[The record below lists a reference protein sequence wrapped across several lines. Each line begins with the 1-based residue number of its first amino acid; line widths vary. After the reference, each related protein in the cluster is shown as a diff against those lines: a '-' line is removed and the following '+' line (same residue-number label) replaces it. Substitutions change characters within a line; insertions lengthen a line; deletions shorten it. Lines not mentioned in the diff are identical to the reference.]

1 MKLNTFIDENG
12 DEIHAYT
19 TIKLTINS
27 IIDIIVNIS
36 NKDPISMGYMI
47 RHSKF
52 KGISYNSD
60 DEYVDQFIK
69 LYIPPKKNK
78 NKESDGNA
86 AEIDVVNDDA
96 SDVTNVDGSDEVPEE
111 NIHEFSFDV
120 AYSIDHENQIL
131 YIHDP
136 GMGNRIN
143 LNSVQNMLQK
153 VVAENN
159 GIMEYNVKY
168 RNAQLICDINEV
180 WICSAKKSIKFY

>member
-12 DEIHAYT
+12 DEIDKYT
-19 TIKLTINS
+19 SIKLTINS
-27 IIDIIVNIS
+27 IIDIIVDIS
-36 NKDPISMGYMI
+36 TKDPISMGYMV

-78 NKESDGNA
+78 NRESDGSSP
-86 AEIDVVNDDA
+86 EIDDA
-96 SDVTNVDGSDEVPEE
+96 SDAKNDDEPCEVPEE

-143 LNSVQNMLQK
+143 LISVHNMLQK

-159 GIMEYNVKY
+159 WFVEYTIKY
-168 RNAQLICDINEV
+168 RNTHCICDINEV
-180 WICSAKKSIKFY
+180 WICSPKKSIKFY